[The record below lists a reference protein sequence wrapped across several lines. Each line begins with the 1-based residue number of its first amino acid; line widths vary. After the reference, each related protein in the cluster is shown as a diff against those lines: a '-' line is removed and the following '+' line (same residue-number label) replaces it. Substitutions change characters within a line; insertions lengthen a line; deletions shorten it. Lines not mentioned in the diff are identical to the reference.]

1 MNENFLP
8 IPSLNNLYEI
18 NPRGEVR
25 NAKST
30 RRKDAYAKEI
40 PVSVE
45 KNGEKYYFQSYSE
58 CARFFKKVEHYE
70 LPTMKKYLGQLI
82 AGVFPKKMKF
92 SQRSTLQGRRKY
104 FGGDFRRRIGYWLLF
119 RILDGRFESCGRR
132 KNNCRKIFQG
142 DRFHF
147 LSRKTNS

>member
-25 NAKST
+25 NAKTKHVIQPMVHVKINGQCVGRSINAFLWEVYGT

-104 FGGDFRRRIGYWLLF
+104 FGGDFRRRIGYWL
-119 RILDGRFESCGRR
+119 RF
-132 KNNCRKIFQG
+132 
-142 DRFHF
+142 
-147 LSRKTNS
+147 